1 MINAREKWNSDIKAM
16 FTYTKMA
23 MQMKDIGSL
32 HLSELLHKDSKRQT
46 FREPTMDILK
56 ERVQEPKNL
65 LLQTFIIIKSVKEF
79 MLHYF
84 QRSEYI

>member
-1 MINAREKWNSDIKAM
+1 M

-32 HLSELLHKDSKRQT
+32 HLSELLHKDSSKRQT

-56 ERVQEPKNL
+56 ERVQEPTNL
-65 LLQTFIIIKSVKEF
+65 LLQTFITIKSVKEF
-79 MLHYF
+79 ILHYF
-84 QRSEYI
+84 QRPEYI